1 MTQIRE
7 PFSVAVLNEYVTLHS
22 SNDTNYR
29 IMLIEMGLFL
39 VGRECVRPCV
49 CSVSYIGNCNIA
61 IQLLFRRIKKA
72 AVALRAII
80 LVHSPQAKDAAS
92 GIK

>member
-7 PFSVAVLNEYVTLHS
+7 PFSVVVLNEYVTLHS

-39 VGRECVRPCV
+39 GGRERQPDCVCVCVRW
-49 CSVSYIGNCNIA
+49 VSYIGNCNRIF
-61 IQLLFRRIKKA
+61 IQTHQKKR
-72 AVALRAII
+72 LTQRAII
-80 LVHSPQAKDAAS
+80 LIHSLQARARK
-92 GIK
+92 